1 MATTFSAEQT
11 TSSAFRFQHS
21 SPLDALVRHSSAKR
35 ARAVVQSTASSQ
47 QYPSSLI
54 DEYAAP
60 QSVDEREI
68 DLKLSAAYVTV
79 PNGSQPTFQNSIA
92 PVVATGSFKPRNVN
106 MNVEYQNRNDESIYS
121 RVNSFVQVAPQGF
134 RRPGARPEDY
144 STSPTG
150 TDRAT
155 AVPTVKVSSPGVD
168 AGLRAGR
175 MAVVNRTTPN
185 FSRPVRPSSQSE
197 QYTVSTQQ
205 SVTLPQK
212 STSPES
218 NAHADSLPEQRTYS
232 QQQMK
237 FFRGAKSP
245 ATSTPASTGNPYV
258 GTPVI
263 HVQQEQPVRSQDD
276 MSPNLCAEQ
285 LTTSSQQWQSNSS
298 GSGISDPRY
307 PSKPVSERQ
316 PSDLKSTFPPSSL
329 STNEKIPSIALP
341 RHPPVR
347 SDSPASL
354 YSAYSY
360 YQFEN
365 AASSPTSFEP
375 LSRASPTPQRPSN
388 AYLQPS
394 ISPIHPQQPQRSPY
408 KNNNLRAS
416 SPLAGN
422 PIPAGNKPSPT
433 PQDFL
438 QLGIQNHEANRL
450 RESAVCFEKSAKENG
465 GCGGGMLMWGLTLR
479 HGWGCEKNEKV
490 GFKWLSKAAESA
502 IADLETARNFH
513 GKDTQ
518 LVKDE
523 LVLAIYEVGQCF
535 FHGWGTSKDQKM
547 AVVGLHFAW
556 IQELVRT

>member
-1 MATTFSAEQT
+1 MFSAEQT
-11 TSSAFRFQHS
+11 PSSAFRFQHS

-68 DLKLSAAYVTV
+68 DLKLSAAHMTV
-79 PNGSQPTFQNSIA
+79 PHGSQPTSQNS
-92 PVVATGSFKPRNVN
+92 PVVVTGSFKSRNVN
-106 MNVEYQNRNDESIYS
+106 MNVEYQNRNDESVYS
-121 RVNSFVQVAPQGF
+121 RVNSLVQVTPQGF
-134 RRPGARPEDY
+134 RRPGAHPKDY

-197 QYTVSTQQ
+197 QYTISTQQ
-205 SVTLPQK
+205 SVTPPQK

-218 NAHADSLPEQRTYS
+218 NAHADPLPEQRSYS

-237 FFRGAKSP
+237 SFRGSKSP
-245 ATSTPASTGNPYV
+245 APNNPVSTGNPYI
-258 GTPVI
+258 GTPAI

-276 MSPNLCAEQ
+276 LSPNLCVEQ
-285 LTTSSQQWQSNSS
+285 LTTSPQSNGSS
-298 GSGISDPRY
+298 SGISDPRN

-329 STNEKIPSIALP
+329 STNEKIPPIALP

-365 AASSPTSFEP
+365 AAPSPTSFEP
-375 LSRASPTPQRPSN
+375 LSRVSPAPQRPSN

-394 ISPIHPQQPQRSPY
+394 LSPIHLQQPQRSPY

-422 PIPAGNKPSPT
+422 PTPNKPSPT

-450 RESAVCFEKSAKENG
+450 KESAVFFEKSAKENG

-502 IADLETARNFH
+502 IADLETARSSN

-535 FHGWGTSKDQKM
+535 FHGWGTSKDRKM

-556 IQELVRT
+556 IQEMVRT